1 MDIWIS
7 IVVTF
12 VLVLVNGY
20 FSMSE
25 MALVNARHVLLQHDA
40 DEGDKSAQRALG
52 LAADSGQFLATIQVA
67 ITLVGFFASA
77 AAATNLSDP
86 LAQWLSGFN
95 IGWLSV
101 IAPGLAPVVI
111 TLIVSYLSIVVG
123 ELVPKRIALADAER
137 VSKMVAGPLMVFQ
150 KIASPL
156 VALTSASANGL
167 SRLFGIKNADE
178 RQNVSEEEIKYMVT
192 DNDELLEDEKRMI
205 HDILDLGDMT
215 VHEIM
220 TPRVDVMFAEDTDT
234 VRQTVERM
242 RGTGYSRLPV
252 YHEDIDRIVGIVHF
266 KDLVA
271 PLMDGKEHEPVAEY
285 AYEAMFVPETKDLFP
300 LLAEVP
306 SPELYRVSHEEALPT
321 TLSYKLLE
329 KNVEA
334 ARLQQKL
341 KVGQYLP
348 TVGIGAGYMYH
359 NLLDKDRPF
368 GMVFATVAIPIS
380 DWWGGSH
387 AIRKQKLQ
395 VKAAEY
401 SRQNANELL
410 LVQMRKLWNE
420 LEESYKQVKLSEESI
435 ATAEEN
441 VRLNTDYYKAGT
453 VTLSDLLDAQ
463 SLLQQSRDQYTGDY
477 TAYLIKRTEYLQATG
492 R

>member
-1 MDIWIS
+1 MRKKEMIKRWIYG
-7 IVVTF
+7 IVGS
-12 VLVLVNGY
+12 LVLCVGTV
-20 FSMSE
+20 SAQRTLSLEECRE
-25 MALVNARHVLLQHDA
+25 MALENNAKMKNARLDVEGAREGKKEAFTKYFPNVSAVGTAFKANHGMMDMSVIPGLLELSMMDDGLLGGVTAIQPVFAGGQIVNGNKLADLALEVSRYQMRQSEDEVALTVERYYWQWISLHEKLRTIEIVESLVGSLYKDVEVAVGAGVTTRNDLLQVQLKKNGVASDRLRV
-40 DEGDKSAQRALG
+40 ENG
-52 LAADSGQFLATIQVA
+52 LRL
-67 ITLVGFFASA
+67 
-77 AAATNLSDP
+77 
-86 LAQWLSGFN
+86 
-95 IGWLSV
+95 
-101 IAPGLAPVVI
+101 
-111 TLIVSYLSIVVG
+111 
-123 ELVPKRIALADAER
+123 
-137 VSKMVAGPLMVFQ
+137 SKMVLAQ
-150 KIASPL
+150 YI
-156 VALTSASANGL
+156 
-167 SRLFGIKNADE
+167 GIGEDDF
-178 RQNVSEEEIKYMVT
+178 EIDFT
-192 DNDELLEDEKRMI
+192 
-205 HDILDLGDMT
+205 
-215 VHEIM
+215 
-220 TPRVDVMFAEDTDT
+220 
-234 VRQTVERM
+234 
-242 RGTGYSRLPV
+242 LP
-252 YHEDIDRIVGIVHF
+252 
-266 KDLVA
+266 
-271 PLMDGKEHEPVAEY
+271 
-285 AYEAMFVPETKDLFP
+285 
-300 LLAEVP
+300 AEVP

-359 NLLDKDRPF
+359 DLLDKDRPF

-435 ATAEEN
+435 ATVEEN

>member
-1 MDIWIS
+1 MRKKEMIKRWIYG
-7 IVVTF
+7 IVGS
-12 VLVLVNGY
+12 LVLCVGTV
-20 FSMSE
+20 SAQRTLSLEECRE
-25 MALVNARHVLLQHDA
+25 MALENNAKMKNARLDVEEAREGKKEAFTKYFPNVSAVGTAFKANHGMMDMSVIPGLLELSMMDDGLLGGVTAIQPVFAGGQIVNGNKLADLALEVSRYQMRQSEDEVALTVERYYWQWISLHEKLRTIEIVESLVGSLYKDVEVAVGAGVTTRNDLLQVQLKKNGVASDRLRV
-40 DEGDKSAQRALG
+40 ENG
-52 LAADSGQFLATIQVA
+52 LRL
-67 ITLVGFFASA
+67 
-77 AAATNLSDP
+77 
-86 LAQWLSGFN
+86 
-95 IGWLSV
+95 
-101 IAPGLAPVVI
+101 
-111 TLIVSYLSIVVG
+111 
-123 ELVPKRIALADAER
+123 
-137 VSKMVAGPLMVFQ
+137 SKMVLAQ
-150 KIASPL
+150 YI
-156 VALTSASANGL
+156 
-167 SRLFGIKNADE
+167 GIGEDDF
-178 RQNVSEEEIKYMVT
+178 EIDFT
-192 DNDELLEDEKRMI
+192 
-205 HDILDLGDMT
+205 
-215 VHEIM
+215 
-220 TPRVDVMFAEDTDT
+220 
-234 VRQTVERM
+234 
-242 RGTGYSRLPV
+242 LP
-252 YHEDIDRIVGIVHF
+252 
-266 KDLVA
+266 
-271 PLMDGKEHEPVAEY
+271 
-285 AYEAMFVPETKDLFP
+285 
-300 LLAEVP
+300 AEVP

-435 ATAEEN
+435 ATVEEN

>member
-1 MDIWIS
+1 MRKKEMIKRWIYG
-7 IVVTF
+7 IVGS
-12 VLVLVNGY
+12 LVLCVGTV
-20 FSMSE
+20 SAQRTLSLEECRE
-25 MALVNARHVLLQHDA
+25 MALENNAKMKNARLDVEEA
-40 DEGDKSAQRALG
+40 REGKKEAFTKYFPNVSA
-52 LAADSGQFLATIQVA
+52 
-67 ITLVGFFASA
+67 VGTAFKA
-77 AAATNLSDP
+77 NHGMMDM
-86 LAQWLSGFN
+86 
-95 IGWLSV
+95 SV
-101 IAPGLAPVVI
+101 IPGLLELSMMDDGLLGGVTAIQPVFAGGQ
-111 TLIVSYLSIVVG
+111 IVNG
-123 ELVPKRIALADAER
+123 NKLADLALE
-137 VSKMVAGPLMVFQ
+137 VSRYQM
-150 KIASPL
+150 
-156 VALTSASANGL
+156 
-167 SRLFGIKNADE
+167 
-178 RQNVSEEEIKYMVT
+178 RQS
-192 DNDELLEDEKRMI
+192 
-205 HDILDLGDMT
+205 
-215 VHEIM
+215 
-220 TPRVDVMFAEDTDT
+220 
-234 VRQTVERM
+234 
-242 RGTGYSRLPV
+242 
-252 YHEDIDRIVGIVHF
+252 
-266 KDLVA
+266 
-271 PLMDGKEHEPVAEY
+271 
-285 AYEAMFVPETKDLFP
+285 
-300 LLAEVP
+300 EVP

>member
-1 MDIWIS
+1 MRKKEMIKRWIYG
-7 IVVTF
+7 IVGS
-12 VLVLVNGY
+12 LVLCVGTV
-20 FSMSE
+20 SAQRTLSLEECRE
-25 MALVNARHVLLQHDA
+25 MALENNAKMKNARLDVEGAREGKKEAFTKYFPNVSAVGTAFKANHGMMDMSVIPGLLELSMMDDGLLGGVTAIQPVFAGGQIVNGNKLA
-40 DEGDKSAQRALG
+40 DLALEVSRYQMRQSEDEVA
-52 LAADSGQFLATIQVA
+52 LTVERYYWQWISLHEKLRTIEIVES
-67 ITLVGFFASA
+67 LVGSLYKDVEVASDRLRVE
-77 AAATNLSDP
+77 N
-86 LAQWLSGFN
+86 
-95 IGWLSV
+95 
-101 IAPGLAPVVI
+101 GLR
-111 TLIVSYLSIVVG
+111 L
-123 ELVPKRIALADAER
+123 
-137 VSKMVAGPLMVFQ
+137 SKMVLAQ
-150 KIASPL
+150 YI
-156 VALTSASANGL
+156 
-167 SRLFGIKNADE
+167 GIGEDDF
-178 RQNVSEEEIKYMVT
+178 EIDFT
-192 DNDELLEDEKRMI
+192 
-205 HDILDLGDMT
+205 
-215 VHEIM
+215 
-220 TPRVDVMFAEDTDT
+220 
-234 VRQTVERM
+234 
-242 RGTGYSRLPV
+242 LP
-252 YHEDIDRIVGIVHF
+252 
-266 KDLVA
+266 
-271 PLMDGKEHEPVAEY
+271 
-285 AYEAMFVPETKDLFP
+285 
-300 LLAEVP
+300 AEVP

>member
-1 MDIWIS
+1 MRKKEMIKRWIYG
-7 IVVTF
+7 IVGS
-12 VLVLVNGY
+12 LVLCVGTV
-20 FSMSE
+20 SAQRTLSLEECRE
-25 MALVNARHVLLQHDA
+25 MALENNAKMKNARLDVEGAREGKKEAFTKYFPSVSAVGTAFKANHGMMDMSVIPGLLELSMMDDGLLGGVTAIQPEVSRYQMRQSEDEVALTVERYYWQWISLHEKLRTIEIVESLVGSLYKDVEVAVGAGVTTRNDLLQVQLKKNGVASDRLRV
-40 DEGDKSAQRALG
+40 ENG
-52 LAADSGQFLATIQVA
+52 LRL
-67 ITLVGFFASA
+67 
-77 AAATNLSDP
+77 
-86 LAQWLSGFN
+86 
-95 IGWLSV
+95 
-101 IAPGLAPVVI
+101 
-111 TLIVSYLSIVVG
+111 
-123 ELVPKRIALADAER
+123 
-137 VSKMVAGPLMVFQ
+137 SKMVLAQ
-150 KIASPL
+150 YI
-156 VALTSASANGL
+156 
-167 SRLFGIKNADE
+167 GIGEDDF
-178 RQNVSEEEIKYMVT
+178 EIDFT
-192 DNDELLEDEKRMI
+192 
-205 HDILDLGDMT
+205 
-215 VHEIM
+215 
-220 TPRVDVMFAEDTDT
+220 
-234 VRQTVERM
+234 
-242 RGTGYSRLPV
+242 LP
-252 YHEDIDRIVGIVHF
+252 
-266 KDLVA
+266 
-271 PLMDGKEHEPVAEY
+271 
-285 AYEAMFVPETKDLFP
+285 
-300 LLAEVP
+300 AEVP

>member
-1 MDIWIS
+1 MRKKEMIKRWIYG
-7 IVVTF
+7 IVGS
-12 VLVLVNGY
+12 LVLCVGTV
-20 FSMSE
+20 SAQRTLSLEECRE
-25 MALVNARHVLLQHDA
+25 MALENNAKMKNARLDVEEAREGKKEAFTKYFPNVSAVGTAFKANHGMMDMSVIPGLLELSMMDDGLLGGVTAIQPVFAGGQIVNGNKLADLALEVSRYQMRQSEDEVALTVERYYWQWISLHEKLRTIEIVESLVGSLYKDVEVAVGAGVTTRNDLLQVQLKKNGVASDRLRV
-40 DEGDKSAQRALG
+40 ENG
-52 LAADSGQFLATIQVA
+52 LRL
-67 ITLVGFFASA
+67 
-77 AAATNLSDP
+77 
-86 LAQWLSGFN
+86 
-95 IGWLSV
+95 
-101 IAPGLAPVVI
+101 
-111 TLIVSYLSIVVG
+111 
-123 ELVPKRIALADAER
+123 
-137 VSKMVAGPLMVFQ
+137 SKMVLAQ
-150 KIASPL
+150 YI
-156 VALTSASANGL
+156 
-167 SRLFGIKNADE
+167 GIGEDDF
-178 RQNVSEEEIKYMVT
+178 EIDFT
-192 DNDELLEDEKRMI
+192 
-205 HDILDLGDMT
+205 
-215 VHEIM
+215 
-220 TPRVDVMFAEDTDT
+220 
-234 VRQTVERM
+234 
-242 RGTGYSRLPV
+242 LP
-252 YHEDIDRIVGIVHF
+252 
-266 KDLVA
+266 
-271 PLMDGKEHEPVAEY
+271 
-285 AYEAMFVPETKDLFP
+285 
-300 LLAEVP
+300 AEVP

-348 TVGIGAGYMYH
+348 TVGIGAGY
-359 NLLDKDRPF
+359 
-368 GMVFATVAIPIS
+368 
-380 DWWGGSH
+380 WWGGSH